1 MALIVR
7 NVNECRIDLVAKTRS
22 GSAQGILSLLHAYT
36 KGGQRMTTL
45 LIQSMSVPLTVN
57 LPAIKSMT
65 VEQFYEFC
73 LANRDLRIERTASG
87 EVIIMSP
94 AFSDT
99 GNRNFK
105 IALQLGNWAEQD
117 GTGETF
123 DSSAG
128 FTLPNGATRSP
139 DASWIK
145 LERWNA
151 LTEEQKASFAP
162 ICPDFVIELRSSSD
176 TLSGLQNKMQEYI
189 DNGASLGLLIDR
201 KNRKV
206 YIYRPERE
214 PEILDNPETVSCA
227 PELPGF
233 VLRMAKIW

>member
-1 MALIVR
+1 
-7 NVNECRIDLVAKTRS
+7 
-22 GSAQGILSLLHAYT
+22 
-36 KGGQRMTTL
+36 MTTL
-45 LIQSMSVPLTVN
+45 LIQTPSIPLTVN
-57 LPAIKSMT
+57 LPAIKSMSL
-65 VEQFYEFC
+65 EQFYEFC

-87 EVIIMSP
+87 EVIIMPP

-99 GNRNFK
+99 GNRNIK
-105 IALQLGNWAEQD
+105 IAQQLANWAEQD

-145 LERWNA
+145 LERWNT

-162 ICPDFVIELRSSSD
+162 ICPDFVIELRSQSD
-176 TLSGLQNKMQEYI
+176 TLSGLQDKMQEYME
-189 DNGASLGLLIDR
+189 NGALLGLLIDR

-214 PEILDNPETVSCA
+214 PEILDNPEVVKGE
-227 PELPGF
+227 PVLPGF
-233 VLRMAKIW
+233 VLRMEKIW

>member
-1 MALIVR
+1 
-7 NVNECRIDLVAKTRS
+7 
-22 GSAQGILSLLHAYT
+22 
-36 KGGQRMTTL
+36 MTTL
-45 LIQSMSVPLTVN
+45 LIQTQSVPLTVH
-57 LPAIKSMT
+57 LPAIESMS

-73 LANRDLRIERTASG
+73 LANRDLRIERTVNG
-87 EVIIMSP
+87 KVIVTSP

-99 GNRNFK
+99 GNRNIK
-105 IALQLGNWAEQD
+105 IAQQLANWAEQD
-117 GTGETF
+117 GTGEPF

-151 LTEEQKASFAP
+151 LSEEQKASFAP

-176 TLSGLQNKMQEYI
+176 TLSSLQNKMQEYI

-206 YIYRPERE
+206 HIYRRDRE
-214 PEILDNPETVSCA
+214 PEILDNPDTVSGD
-227 PELPGF
+227 PVLPGF
-233 VLRMAKIW
+233 VLRMANIW